1 MSPQPA
7 STGDETLDTMLRG
20 GIPANRSVLVSGGP
34 GAGKSTLGMQ
44 FLQAGLDAGE
54 RALYVSTEQ
63 TIDELR
69 DSFSAFSFDVEHDD
83 IAFASIHATP
93 GQTIESGDKQT
104 LTLQS
109 FDDESATDAFTPPF
123 TVEYVV
129 EYLRRHAPRD
139 RVVFDSVT
147 GLAPLADSAEDRR
160 RTLLDLIRE
169 FTDEFGA
176 TTLFTSETDD
186 RLLRYA
192 THGVIELRR
201 EEVESDPHHFLE
213 VLKMRGVDHDRRT
226 VEVEFT
232 PDGLRAA
239 PARRSQPPAVKTH
252 SHQPVGIDGLDA
264 LAGGGLV
271 TGAGVLLRHDGRAN
285 LAALFAALVTS
296 ALDRD
301 QAVTLVPTIALRQER
316 VEQTL
321 ADRGYD
327 IDDLL
332 ASGRLRVVD
341 IIGAWDTAAPG
352 VHDPGESVEALVD
365 LLTDLD
371 GDSERPTYTVV
382 NSDAVAH
389 RYGASGARRLRYEQ
403 EGSLLGPE
411 DSLVAVG
418 NPNVVADEVAA
429 FRHDV
434 AEQVVETRIHD
445 DGLQYLTLR
454 KSPCG
459 FVGTTSLVEYVEEPP
474 YLRVQEPPDDRRD
487 GAL

>member
-7 STGDETLDTMLRG
+7 STGDGTLDTMLRG

-34 GAGKSTLGMQ
+34 GVGKSTLGMQ
-44 FLQAGLDAGE
+44 FLQAGIDADE
-54 RALYVSTEQ
+54 RVLYVSTEQ
-63 TIDELR
+63 TIEELR
-69 DSFSAFSFDVEHDD
+69 DSFAAFSFDVDHDD
-83 IAFASIHATP
+83 MVFASVHAAP
-93 GQTIESGDKQT
+93 GQTIESGNERT

-109 FDDESATDAFTPPF
+109 LGDEAVTSAFDPPF
-123 TVEYVV
+123 TVEYVL
-129 EYLRRHAPRD
+129 EYLRKYAPRD

-147 GLAPLADSAEDRR
+147 GLAPLSDGAEDRR
-160 RTLLDLIRE
+160 RMLLDLIRE

-176 TTLFTSETDD
+176 TTLFTAEDD
-186 RLLRYA
+186 DGLLRYA

-201 EEVESDPHHFLE
+201 EEVASDPHHFLE

-226 VEVEFT
+226 IQVGFT

-285 LAALFAALVTS
+285 LAALFAALITG

-301 QAVTLVPTIALRQER
+301 QTVTVVPTIALRQER

-321 ADRGYD
+321 VDRGYD
-327 IDDLL
+327 VDELL

-341 IIGAWDTAAPG
+341 IIGGWDSAEPG
-352 VHDPGESVEALVD
+352 VYDPGETTASLVD

-371 GDSERPTYTVV
+371 DESTRPTYNIV

-389 RYGASGARRLRYEQ
+389 RYGPSGARRVRYEQ
-403 EGSLLGPE
+403 EGSLIDPE
-411 DSLVAVG
+411 DSLVSVG
-418 NPNVVADEVAA
+418 NPDVVADEVAA

-434 AEQVVETRIHD
+434 AEQVIETRIHD

-459 FVGTTSLVEYVEEPP
+459 FVGTTSLVEYAAEPP
-474 YLRVQEPPDDRRD
+474 YLRVQEPPKDRRD

>member
-1 MSPQPA
+1 MPSQPA

-20 GIPANRSVLVSGGP
+20 GIPADRSVLVSGGP

-44 FLQAGLDAGE
+44 FLQAGIDAGE
-54 RALYVSTEQ
+54 RVLYVSTEQ
-63 TIDELR
+63 TIEELR
-69 DSFSAFSFDVEHDD
+69 DSFAAFSFDVDHDD
-83 IAFASIHATP
+83 MVFTSVHAAP
-93 GQTIESGDKQT
+93 GQTIESGDEQT

-109 FDDESATDAFTPPF
+109 LGGEAVTSAFDPPF
-123 TVEYVV
+123 TIEYIL
-129 EYLRRHAPRD
+129 EYLREYAPRD
-139 RVVFDSVT
+139 RVVFDSIT
-147 GLAPLADSAEDRR
+147 GLAPLSDGEADRR
-160 RTLLDLIRE
+160 RTLLDLIRA
-169 FTDEFGA
+169 FTGEFGA
-176 TTLFTSETDD
+176 TTLFTAEGDD
-186 RLLRYA
+186 TPLRYA

-201 EEVESDPHHFLE
+201 EEVASDTHHFLE

-226 VEVEFT
+226 IEVGFT

-239 PARRSQPPAVKTH
+239 PVRRSQPPAVKTH
-252 SHQPVGIDGLDA
+252 SHRPVGIDGLDA

-285 LAALFAALVTS
+285 LVALFTALMTS

-301 QAVTLVPTIALRQER
+301 QTVTVVPTIALRQER

-321 ADRGYD
+321 ADRGYEV
-327 IDDLL
+327 DDLL

-341 IIGAWDTAAPG
+341 IIGGWDSAVPG
-352 VHDPGESVEALVD
+352 VHDPGETTASLVD
-365 LLTDLD
+365 LLTDLAAE
-371 GDSERPTYTVV
+371 STRPTHSVV

-389 RYGASGARRLRYEQ
+389 RYGASGARRIRYEL
-403 EGSLLGPE
+403 EGLLGSE
-411 DSLVAVG
+411 DSLVSVG
-418 NPNVVADEVAA
+418 NPDVVADEVAA

-434 AEQVVETRIHD
+434 AEQVIETRVHD

-459 FVGTTSLVEYVEEPP
+459 FVGTTSLVEYLAEPP
-474 YLRVQEPPDDRRD
+474 YLRVQEPPEDRRD